1 MKLVKS
7 IVVSKPILKSTST
20 TTNKITMETNL
31 VMTINNHGD
40 GTCIGG

>member
-7 IVVSKPILKSTST
+7 IVVSKPIFKSTST
-20 TTNKITMETNL
+20 TTNQITMETNL
-31 VMTINNHGD
+31 VMTINNHSD